1 MFRNFLAC
9 LAVLVAAPFALA
21 ADDKADEKEVHC
33 TYTKEKT
40 KTCGVACR
48 VNFTKE
54 LGVPL
59 DYLSSIGHRI
69 SEARADADPV
79 ELALCS
85 QALAVAEG
93 VSGKKASI
101 TAEQVKTEALS
112 IAKLRGISTEL
123 SAIALIVN
131 DADTK
136 RDLEKQVALAKKREA
151 DSKAALDSKEDTKEL
166 FGTLVVAN
174 HSDECLRIFVSGT
187 YVGEVHTG
195 TTASFH
201 VHDHNNPTVLE
212 AYCEEDGELVG
223 NKYVFGHRHYFH
235 WCIH

>member
-1 MFRNFLAC
+1 MFRNFVAC
-9 LAVLVAAPFALA
+9 VAVLIAAPFLIA
-21 ADDKADEKEVHC
+21 ADKEEKEVHC
-33 TYTKEKT
+33 TYAKEKV

-69 SEARADADPV
+69 AEARSSADPV

-93 VSGKKASI
+93 VSGKKASV
-101 TAEQVKTEALS
+101 TADQVKTEALN

-123 SAIALIVN
+123 SALALIVG
-131 DADTK
+131 DAK
-136 RDLEKQVALAKKREA
+136 ADLEKQAALAKKREA
-151 DSKAALDSKEDTKEL
+151 EAKAALESKEDTKAL
-166 FGTLVVAN
+166 IGTLVVSN
-174 HSDECLRIFVSGT
+174 HSDECLRIFVSGRFC
-187 YVGEVHTG
+187 GEVHAG
-195 TTASFH
+195 QAAQFH
-201 VHDHNNPTVLE
+201 VHDHNNPTTLE

-223 NKYVFGHRHYFH
+223 SKYVFGHQHYFN